1 MAYIQGW
8 WRLATEGVDLR
19 DLPDSTREH
28 IAEQIRDGNVE
39 GQIFEEVED

>member
-8 WRLATEGVDLR
+8 WTLTTEGVDR
-19 DLPDSTREH
+19 FDLPDSTREH
-28 IAEQIRDGNVE
+28 IADQIRDGCTE